1 MSLLSRHNQLRRIAH
16 SLREDI
22 PLSDEDKDYL
32 VPALAAIAEGSNPQA
47 RLDIKPKR
55 GERKYLSQKR
65 KRNRDSHVIAWV
77 TAAMAPIEESGLGL
91 TLDKAIEVME
101 KGNTALRVFRLAPGT
116 VRNYYCNSP
125 DRRELEFCLEN

>member
-1 MSLLSRHNQLRRIAH
+1 MSLLSRHRQLRTIAH

-22 PLSDEDKDYL
+22 PLSEEDKDYL
-32 VPALAAIAEGSNPQA
+32 VPALAAIAEGSDPQA

-77 TAAMAPIEESGLGL
+77 TAAMAPAEELGLGL
-91 TLDKAIEVME
+91 TLDQAIEVME
-101 KGNTALRVFRLAPGT
+101 KDNTALRAFRLASGT

-125 DRRELEFCLEN
+125 DKRKLNFHLEN